1 LVETRPVGSRES
13 ARRLAGV
20 GTDGDGYHCRSVD
33 IADALAFAFPGHGER
48 VSDVVSHWD
57 GIYSSA
63 PSTTRSWYERDPAH
77 SVRLVTQVV
86 ADRSAAIIDV
96 GAGTSVLADRL
107 LESGF
112 DDVTVVDVSSHALDE
127 VRDRLGVQASR
138 VSFLVEDVLS
148 WRPERAYD
156 VWHDRAVFHFLTD
169 SSQRERYVSLAAAS
183 VRVGGALIVAT
194 FADDG
199 PTHCSGLP
207 VHPYSAVELAD
218 AFAAHFEL
226 VHDERELHVTPSG
239 AVQPFTWVVLRRKP
253 STPPC

>member
-1 LVETRPVGSRES
+1 
-13 ARRLAGV
+13 
-20 GTDGDGYHCRSVD
+20 
-33 IADALAFAFPGHGER
+33 
-48 VSDVVSHWD
+48 VSEVVSHWD

-77 SVRLVTQVV
+77 SLRLVTQVV

-96 GAGTSVLADRL
+96 GAGTSALVDRL

-112 DDVTVVDVSSHALDE
+112 DDVTALDVSSQALDE
-127 VRDRLGVQASR
+127 VRERLGVQANR
-138 VSFLVEDVLS
+138 VSFLVADVLA
-148 WRPERAYD
+148 WRPERTYD

-169 SSQRERYVSLAAAS
+169 SSSRERYVSLAAAS

-207 VHPYSAVELAD
+207 VFRYSGDELAD

-226 VHDERELHVTPSG
+226 VQTERELHVTPSG
-239 AVQPFTWVVLRRKP
+239 AVQPFTWAVLRRN
-253 STPPC
+253 PPTTG